1 MVNRYKDIKKVP
13 NITTLPLLTTTATSQ
28 TFLIAV
34 DNNVTKRFGLAA
46 MQNQLAVP
54 VPPASTSLGIVGQ
67 VAYDAQY
74 VYICVA
80 PNTWRKVPGS
90 TF

>member
-1 MVNRYKDIKKVP
+1 
-13 NITTLPLLTTTATSQ
+13 
-28 TFLIAV
+28 
-34 DNNVTKRFGLAA
+34 
-46 MQNQLAVP
+46 LAVP